1 MSAHLRF
8 FQPRQA
14 DFDAIEAFSQ
24 FVYEFVVNA
33 ALYEDTGTG
42 AADLALV
49 EEDAE
54 FGAFHSHVP
63 FAVFKEDVGRFTA
76 KFQRSRNQFFLSR
89 LVDVAADFR
98 RAREGQ
104 FLDVRMVEEVLAGA
118 GALAGNDVDDTVRQ
132 DAF

>member
-1 MSAHLRF
+1 MCIRDSVSGDLFTAAYQASAFFFADFDVAQNLFELTFVDLSAHLRF
-8 FQPRQA
+8 FQPRQT
-14 DFDAIEAFSQ
+14 DFDAVEAFSQ

-63 FAVFKEDVGRFTA
+63 LAVFKEDVG
-76 KFQRSRNQFFLSR
+76 
-89 LVDVAADFR
+89 
-98 RAREGQ
+98 
-104 FLDVRMVEEVLAGA
+104 
-118 GALAGNDVDDTVRQ
+118 
-132 DAF
+132 